1 MIKKLFFLFGFV
13 AVVLAGC
20 SFDVTRNYQYGGYL
34 FKQNG
39 NNSVSFCG
47 FANDAAAQAAQS
59 VSRTFSIPETIYG
72 KPVTRIEEQ
81 AFISNTLFDTIVVPK
96 TVTTI
101 GRAAFYNCSAKISTS
116 GNILTD
122 EGHLPPLGNTTGG
135 SGHNNG
141 GTGTGG
147 FNGGGS
153 GSGAG
158 SSDFSRY
165 AGPYSGTYN
174 DTASGGQIGHWSG
187 NVNNSGQ
194 MGISIDGRPPI
205 YSQLSSNGSFSF
217 TDGGVN
223 ITGRIDT
230 TGAVSGTMRASGQ
243 LIGTLAGHKM

>member
-1 MIKKLFFLFGFV
+1 MIRKLFFLFGFV

-20 SFDVTRNYQYGGYL
+20 SFGVSRNYQYGGYL

-39 NNSVSFCG
+39 KNSVSFCG

-96 TVTTI
+96 TVITI

-122 EGHLPPLGNTTGG
+122 EGHLPPLGNTTG
-135 SGHNNG
+135 NNG
-141 GTGTGG
+141 GNGNSSSSGNNNSNNGNNNNSG
-147 FNGGGS
+147 FEQ
-153 GSGAG
+153 
-158 SSDFSRY
+158 Y
-165 AGPYSGTYN
+165 VGPYRGTYH
-174 DTASGGQIGHWSG
+174 DPSGFMIGNWSG
-187 NVNNSGQ
+187 DVDNNGQ
-194 MGISIDGRPPI
+194 MGINIDGRPPI
-205 YSQLSSNGSFSF
+205 YSKLLPDGSFSF
-217 TDGGVN
+217 VDPSSGGMS

-230 TGAVSGTMRASGQ
+230 NGAVTGMVYANGH
-243 LIGTLAGHKM
+243 LVGTLTGHKV